1 MSLEIANRKEEG
13 IEILTLTGQLTFG
26 QGDLRI
32 RAELDRLIAAGKTR
46 VLLNLS
52 DLARLDSV
60 GLCTLLFV
68 HEALRKA
75 GGNLAIFDV
84 HPSHIEF
91 LVEAE
96 LETVLEIFQT
106 EQDAINSFF
115 PDRESKRYDILAFVE
130 SRKQPSPPK
139 PPRRKPLS

>member
-1 MSLEIANRKEEG
+1 MSLEIANRKQEG

-26 QGDLRI
+26 QGDLDI

-52 DLARLDSV
+52 HLARLDRV
-60 GLCTLLFV
+60 GLGTLLFA
-68 HEALRKA
+68 HEALRRS
-75 GGNLAIFDV
+75 GGNLAIFNM

-96 LETVLEIFQT
+96 LQTMLEIFQT

-130 SRKQPSPPK
+130 SRKPSNP
-139 PPRRKPLS
+139 SAS